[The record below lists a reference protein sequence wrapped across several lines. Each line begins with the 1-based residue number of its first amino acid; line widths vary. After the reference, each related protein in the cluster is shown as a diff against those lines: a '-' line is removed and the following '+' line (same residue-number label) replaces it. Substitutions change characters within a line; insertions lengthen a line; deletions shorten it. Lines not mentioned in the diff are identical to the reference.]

1 MSVGLV
7 IVSHSPKIAEGVR
20 DLAAQMAADVR
31 IIPAGGTDE
40 GGIGTSLE
48 VVMAAVE
55 SAQSGDG
62 VVVLTDLGSAVMTA
76 ESVLEF
82 LDDDAR
88 ALVRVPDAPIVE
100 GAVAA
105 AVAAQTGADLD
116 RVAADATTASAGGP
130 ATPGAATSSSA
141 ADPVAVT
148 SSSAADLV
156 VPSPRAGVEDDGT
169 TATGTFTLTNKVGLH
184 ARPAA
189 MLAQALGGLDADTRI
204 NGVDGASVMM
214 LMTLAAGQGATLT
227 VQATGPEADRAVR
240 TVEELVGRG
249 FDEE

>member
-7 IVSHSPKIAEGVR
+7 VVSHSPKIAEGVR

-31 IIPAGGTDE
+31 IVPAGGTDE
-40 GGIGTSLE
+40 GGIGTSFS

-76 ESVLEF
+76 DSVLEF

-88 ALVRVPDAPIVE
+88 ALVRVPDAPLVE

-105 AVAAQTGADLD
+105 AVAAQGGADLD
-116 RVAADATTASAGGP
+116 RVTADAVAAGGP
-130 ATPGAATSSSA
+130 GSPSTGAASGGADAGADRAGA
-141 ADPVAVT
+141 AD
-148 SSSAADLV
+148 
-156 VPSPRAGVEDDGT
+156 E
-169 TATGTFTLTNKVGLH
+169 TATGSFTLVNAVGLH

-189 MLAQALGGLDADTRI
+189 MLAQALGALDAQTEV
-204 NGVDGASVMM
+204 NGVDGASVTM
-214 LMTLAAGQGATLT
+214 LMTLAAGQGSTLT
-227 VQATGPEADRAVR
+227 VRSSGPDAERAIQ
-240 TVEELVGRG
+240 TVGDLVGRG
-249 FDEE
+249 FDED

>member
-7 IVSHSPKIAEGVR
+7 VVSHSPKIAEGVR

-31 IIPAGGTDE
+31 IVPAGGTDE

-105 AVAAQTGADLD
+105 AVAAQVGADLD
-116 RVAADATTASAGGP
+116 RVAADAVAAAG
-130 ATPGAATSSSA
+130 AVGAATEPDGPAGAAGRVPSSA
-141 ADPVAVT
+141 TSAGDQARGAD
-148 SSSAADLV
+148 AAGGGSV
-156 VPSPRAGVEDDGT
+156 
-169 TATGTFTLTNKVGLH
+169 ATGTFTLVNSVGLH

-189 MLAQALGGLDADTRI
+189 MLAQALAGLDADTRV
-204 NGVDGASVMM
+204 NGVDGTSVMM

-227 VQATGPEADRAVR
+227 VESRGPDAERAVE
-240 TVEELVGRG
+240 TVGDLVGRG
-249 FDEE
+249 FDED

>member
-31 IIPAGGTDE
+31 IVPAGGTDE

-88 ALVRVPDAPIVE
+88 ALVRVPDAPLVE

-105 AVAAQTGADLD
+105 AVAAQGGADLD
-116 RVAADATTASAGGP
+116 RVAADAAAAGGVGTSGDPGDGPDRPATASASDATASVSGP
-130 ATPGAATSSSA
+130 TGAAA
-141 ADPVAVT
+141 QP
-148 SSSAADLV
+148 
-156 VPSPRAGVEDDGT
+156 
-169 TATGTFTLTNKVGLH
+169 TAEGTFTLTNKVGLH

-189 MLAQALGGLDADTRI
+189 MLAQALGGLDADTRV

-227 VQATGPEADRAVR
+227 VESTGPEAERAIE
-240 TVEELVGRG
+240 TVADLVGRG
-249 FDEE
+249 FDED